1 MTEKREMLVV
11 RPEPRSD
18 RFSWEEGDLVFNKYP
33 APPAETEEESESA
46 PEDVRPTTIL

>member
-1 MTEKREMLVV
+1 MTEREMIVV

-33 APPAETEEESESA
+33 APVVPPESDDSPESDPDDLHA
-46 PEDVRPTTIL
+46 SL